1 MAGIGIKLNRF
12 FAKSSVSSY
21 VAGAGYS
28 VITTVAPMIV
38 VIADIMLMRWAL
50 GYTDGTTYNNREL
63 FQVTIL
69 YIFMFTLL
77 ASSPFNAVLSK
88 YVSDEIYKEQY
99 SNIMA
104 AFRVGIVVN
113 MILNCVLIIP
123 FTLHEYYVGH
133 VDIIYILA
141 SIVCFIALSLTF
153 YTVLY
158 LSLCKDYGKIS
169 QFYIIGMAVA
179 FILSLFLVRV
189 IGMEITLAMIIS
201 LAVGFIVISSLSYA
215 LLRHYFSHNSRKYM
229 DVIRYMCRFWKLVL
243 ANTFY
248 TLGLFI
254 HNFVFWNS
262 GLRNVVAN
270 SFVCAESYDFATCL
284 GMFTNLSAS
293 ILFVSLIE
301 MYFNQRYKDFSQS
314 IIGGRLRDIKKTN
327 ARMFRMLT
335 ETLMSMV
342 RIQFIVSTVIF
353 LVCIIVLQRLGFS
366 GMIIQLYPCLAA
378 GYFMVYIMYA
388 VFMFL
393 YYFNDLD
400 GALMTSLIF
409 CLVTLAGSIVSMRLD
424 VIWYGLGLV
433 IGSFLAWT
441 YGYFRLKYIENTLH
455 IHIFCNG
462 NILARVKGKRP
473 SGEVYHGVVVEDRR
487 GNEKAKNVKI
497 KKQERR

>member
-1 MAGIGIKLNRF
+1 MRYIFNNFLNTLKRY
-12 FAKSSVSSY
+12 KVSS
-21 VAGAGYS
+21 
-28 VITTVAPMIV
+28 
-38 VIADIMLMRWAL
+38 
-50 GYTDGTTYNNREL
+50 
-63 FQVTIL
+63 
-69 YIFMFTLL
+69 LL
-77 ASSPFNAVLSK
+77 N
-88 YVSDEIYKEQY
+88 
-99 SNIMA
+99 
-104 AFRVGIVVN
+104 
-113 MILNCVLIIP
+113 
-123 FTLHEYYVGH
+123 
-133 VDIIYILA
+133 
-141 SIVCFIALSLTF
+141 
-153 YTVLY
+153 
-158 LSLCKDYGKIS
+158 
-169 QFYIIGMAVA
+169 IIGMAVA

-301 MYFNQRYKDFSQS
+301 MHFNQRYKDFSQS
-314 IIGGRLRDIKKTN
+314 IIGGRLIDIKKTK

-335 ETLMSMV
+335 DMLMSMV

-353 LVCIIVLQRLGFS
+353 LICIIVLQRMGFS

-473 SGEVYHGVVVEDRR
+473 SGEVYHGVVVEDSQ
-487 GNEKAKNVKI
+487 GYEKAKNVKI
-497 KKQERR
+497 KKQKRR